1 MLFYVPNQILTAG
14 VVMPNGKP
22 EKGAKLTMR
31 DIINELIERTNSNI
45 RRLRVLEERSESL
58 TSRMNTLENTLL
70 GQGKDM
76 KKSLSEV
83 DTRVTEESDRII
95 KIETMIKDIVNQ
107 LKRAVTMTKIKE
119 LEELIAIYNPL
130 TSKFIT
136 KEEVERLIQQR
147 MKG

>member
-1 MLFYVPNQILTAG
+1 
-14 VVMPNGKP
+14 MPNGKP

>member
-1 MLFYVPNQILTAG
+1 
-14 VVMPNGKP
+14 MPNGR
-22 EKGAKLTMR
+22 EDKGAKLTMR
-31 DIINELIERTNSNI
+31 DILNELIERTNSNI

-76 KKSLSEV
+76 KKMISDVEA
-83 DTRVTEESDRII
+83 RVNEESDRII
-95 KIETMIKDIVNQ
+95 KLETIAKDIVNQ

-136 KEEVERLIQQR
+136 KQEAERIIQER
-147 MKG
+147 MKEG